1 MRNNEGA
8 LTFGYSLEDTDHL
21 PGGANVFNGQ
31 NSVLWC
37 NVRDAF
43 GTEISQMYRTLRS
56 NGVLSYDVVQQ
67 RFTNHQ
73 AKWPEAVFNEDAW
86 VKYIGPLINPA
97 AGKTSTASYLE
108 MAQGSKAE
116 QRKWWLYNRFRYMDS
131 KWTAGDARN
140 NIIELRG
147 YAKANITVTPYSDIY
162 PAVRYASYT
171 VTERGTH
178 GVPTTLVCPID
189 TLNDSEI
196 WIFSAPQLASVGDLS
211 PLKVG
216 RADFRAA
223 TNLQDIR
230 VGSNA
235 TGYTNPNLTQ
245 LYVGNNSLLRTI
257 DARNC
262 TALAGALDFSGA
274 SNVEHVYL
282 DGTAVTSVSL
292 PVGGIMKT
300 LSLPDTITNLT
311 VQSQPG
317 ITSFSM
323 EGSDYSSITTL
334 RVENSGSAIPV
345 LDILSQ
351 MSAGSRVRILGFVAL
366 ADTTQDVEDF
376 FDFLDTMAGMTEAGI
391 NVDKPVVQGTIT
403 GLDTITGAWLAEMNE
418 RYPDVTIQYQHIS
431 STLTYYSWDG
441 ETLLHTETV
450 TDGGNGTWDGTP
462 TRTSTAQY
470 DYTFLG
476 WSLYEDQSTADPT
489 ATQGVGADRSVYAA
503 YTATTRTYTVTWKN
517 ADNTTLETDANV
529 PYGTTPTYNGQT
541 PTYQGETSTGWNP
554 AAGPITGDTT
564 YTAIY
569 IPTYQVRFYSGTSSS
584 SQGTL
589 LQTTRVQEGSTAVYS
604 GSTPTNPDGQSYWEF
619 TGWDKALTNIR
630 AATDFYAKYR
640 DTRSV
645 VVQYVEGTMTDYV
658 SDTATTITDHAF
670 SYRTALKTVETSAT
684 FIGSYAFASNI
695 ALTTVDL
702 TNTSAATISANAFSN
717 CTKLES
723 FIIRS
728 TTMSTLSATSALT
741 NTAIANGSGAVF
753 VPDALVD
760 TYKAN
765 TNWGQYLIL
774 PLSEYPTTD
783 YSSIRDSWT
792 DIIAATNNG
801 TANKYSVGDTKL
813 LDVGSEGKVYA
824 QVAKVDSTGLTFV
837 TKGMLATPHR
847 MNPNNS
853 NGAQGTGA
861 NGGWEYS
868 EIRTYLNETVLAMFP
883 QELQATIATVTK
895 YSGNIVPG
903 ESTVTKDGCVTQD
916 KLWLLSHQEVFGETT
931 YETLG
936 EHYSDLFPDK
946 TSRIKYSQLNTAS
959 VWWLRSVSSVPN
971 FRNVSNTGSAS
982 LGSANTTYNVVLGFT
997 IGHHPTEEEK
1007 WTALKTA
1014 ISNGTLKQKY
1024 AIGDTLPLSLGT
1036 EGKVEMQIAAF
1047 DEGTSHVTFVS
1058 KGMLATAHRMNATNT
1073 TTGGWA
1079 DSEMRAYLTGTILPL
1094 VPSYVSGAI
1103 VPVTKYSYDM
1113 TSGANME
1120 TTDSMWIPSAQEVGF
1135 MSGNR
1140 ETSGVVYSGLFPD
1153 SASRVKYNQSG
1164 SAYNWWVRSVHSA
1177 DSFRIV
1183 GSSSGGA
1190 SSSTAGNTN
1199 GVVLG
1204 FCL

>member
-1 MRNNEGA
+1 
-8 LTFGYSLEDTDHL
+8 
-21 PGGANVFNGQ
+21 
-31 NSVLWC
+31 VLWC

-67 RFTNHQ
+67 RFTSHQ

-86 VKYIGPLINPA
+86 VKYIGPLISPA
-97 AGKTSTASYLE
+97 AGKTPTASYLP

-223 TNLQDIR
+223 VNLQDIR

-262 TALAGALDFSGA
+262 TALSGALDFSGA
-274 SNVEHVYL
+274 SNVEYVYL

-292 PVGGIMKT
+292 PSGGIMKT

-311 VQSQPG
+311 VLSQPG

-323 EGSDYSSITTL
+323 EGNDYSSITTL

-345 LDILSQ
+345 LDILDQ
-351 MSAGSRVRILGFVAL
+351 MPENSRVRILGFTAL
-366 ADTTQDVEDF
+366 AESTDDVEDF
-376 FDFLDTMAGMTEAGI
+376 FDYLDTMRGLDESGNNLPA
-391 NVDKPVVQGTIT
+391 PVVQGTIT
-403 GLDTITGAWLAEMNE
+403 GLGTITGSWLAQMNA
-418 RYPDVTIQYQHIS
+418 RYPDVTITYQHIS
-431 STLTYYSWDG
+431 SVLSYYSWDG
-441 ETLLHTETV
+441 ETLLHTENV
-450 TDGGNGTWDGTP
+450 ADGGNGTWGGTP

-470 DYTFLG
+470 SYSFVG
-476 WSLYEDQSTADPT
+476 WSPYTDQSVADPT
-489 ATQGVGADRSVYAA
+489 ATQNVGADRSVYAA

-517 ADNTTLETDANV
+517 ADNTTLETDQNV
-529 PYGTTPTYNGQT
+529 PYGTTPTYNGTT

-554 AAGPITGDTT
+554 AVGPITGDTT

-584 SQGTL
+584 SSGTL
-589 LQTTRVQEGSTAVYS
+589 LQTTRVQEGSAAVYS
-604 GSTPTNPDGQSYWEF
+604 GTTPTNPSGESYWEF

-630 AATDFYAKYR
+630 AATDFYAQYR
-640 DTRSV
+640 DTRSPV
-645 VVQYVEGTMTDYV
+645 IQYVEGTMTDYV
-658 SDTATTITDHAF
+658 SDTATTVAGSIFRFH
-670 SYRTALKTVETSAT
+670 TALTTATTSAT
-684 FIGSYAFASNI
+684 SIGSYAFDNTT

-702 TNTSAATISANAFSN
+702 TSTSATTIGEGAFN
-717 CTKLES
+717 GCAKLES
-723 FIIRS
+723 LVIRS
-728 TTMSTLSATSALT
+728 ATMSTLSSTLALNGTS
-741 NTAIANGSGAVF
+741 IANGNGAIF
-753 VPDALVD
+753 VPDAIVD
-760 TYKAN
+760 TYKADSK
-765 TNWGQYLIL
+765 WGKFLIL

-792 DIIAATNNG
+792 NIIAATNNG
-801 TANKYSVGDTKL
+801 TANKYSIGDTKL

-824 QVAKVDSTGLTFV
+824 QVAKVDKTGLTFV
-837 TKGMLATPHR
+837 TRGLLATSHR
-847 MNPNNS
+847 MN
-853 NGAQGTGA
+853 ATA
-861 NGGWEYS
+861 TTAGGWSDS
-868 EIRTYLNETVLAMFP
+868 EMRTYLNIDIFALLP
-883 QELQATIATVTK
+883 PELQSSIAAVTK
-895 YSGNIVPG
+895 YSDGYENGAIVHDG
-903 ESTVTKDGCVTQD
+903 VVTTD
-916 KLWLLSHQEVFGETT
+916 KLWLLSAHEVFGGTT
-931 YETLG
+931 YETQG
-936 EHYSDLFPDK
+936 EHYSGLF
-946 TSRIKYSQLNTAS
+946 SNNTDRVRRNQSGSA
-959 VWWLRSVSSVPN
+959 VGWGLRSAYSATQFCSVGS
-971 FRNVSNTGSAS
+971 FGSTDYSSAS
-982 LGSANTTYNVVLGFT
+982 GKTNVVFGFT

-1007 WTALKTA
+1007 WTALKTS
-1014 ISNGTLKQKY
+1014 ITNGTLKTDY
-1024 AIGDTLPLSLGT
+1024 SIGDTLPLDLGT
-1036 EGKVEMQIAAF
+1036 EGKVDMQIVAF
-1047 DEGTSHVTFVS
+1047 DEDGSHVSFVA
-1058 KGMLATAHRMNATNT
+1058 KQMLATHHRMNPADNNGTQGTGAN
-1073 TTGGWA
+1073 GGWEH
-1079 DSEMRAYLTGTILPL
+1079 SEMRTYLEDTILPL
-1094 VPSYVSGAI
+1094 VPSYVSSAI
-1103 VPVTKYSYDM
+1103 VPVTKYSDYIVPGETGITHDQ
-1113 TSGANME
+1113 T
-1120 TTDSMWIPSAQEVGF
+1120 TTDKLWIPSAREVFG
-1135 MSGNR
+1135 G
-1140 ETSGVVYSGLFPD
+1140 TSYEQTGTVYTGVFKD
-1153 SASRVKYNQSG
+1153 AASRIKYDQSG
-1164 SAYNWWVRSVHSA
+1164 SANYWWLRSAYSQG
-1177 DSFRIV
+1177 SFRRVNSNSIAEYYY
-1183 GSSSGGA
+1183 A
-1190 SSSTAGNTN
+1190 SQAI
-1199 GVVLG
+1199 GVVPG

>member
-67 RFTNHQ
+67 RFANHQ

-97 AGKTSTASYLE
+97 AGKTPTASYLE

-178 GVPTTLVCPID
+178 GVSTTLVCPID

-351 MSAGSRVRILGFVAL
+351 MSAGSRVRILGFVAV
-366 ADTTQDVEDF
+366 ADTTDDVEDF

-403 GLDTITGAWLAEMNE
+403 GLDTITGAWLAQMNE
-418 RYPDVTIQYQHIS
+418 RYPNVTIGYEHIS
-431 STLTYYSWDG
+431 SSLKYYSWDG

-450 TDGGNGTWDGTP
+450 ADGGNGTWNGTP

-470 DYTFLG
+470 SYAFAG
-476 WSLYEDQSTADPT
+476 WSLYTDQSTADPT
-489 ATQGVGADRSVYAA
+489 ATQGVGADRSVFAA

-517 ADNTTLETDANV
+517 ADNTTLETDTNV
-529 PYGTTPTYNGQT
+529 PYGTTPTYNGTT
-541 PTYQGETSTGWNP
+541 PTYQGETSSGWNP
-554 AAGPITGDTT
+554 AVGPITGDTT

-569 IPTYQVRFYSGTSSS
+569 IPTYQVRFYNGT
-584 SQGTL
+584 TL
-589 LQTTRVQEGSTAVYS
+589 LQTSRVQEGGTAAYT
-604 GSTPTNPDGQSYWEF
+604 GTTPTHSESYMAF
-619 TGWDKALTNIR
+619 NGWDKPLTNIR
-630 AATDFYAKYR
+630 AATDFYAQFR
-640 DTRSV
+640 DTRSPV
-645 VVQYVEGTMTDYV
+645 IQYVECTMTDYA
-658 SDTATTITDHAF
+658 STTATSVAPYSF
-670 SYRTALKTVETSAT
+670 YNKNNVSTVTTSAT
-684 FIGSYAFASNI
+684 SISDNAFSSMSG
-695 ALTTVDL
+695 LTTVEL
-702 TNTSAATISANAFSN
+702 TSTSAATIGYTAFSG
-717 CTKLES
+717 CSKLEAL
-723 FIIRS
+723 ILRS
-728 TTMSTLSATSALT
+728 TTMSTCS
-741 NTAIANGSGAVF
+741 NTGVFSNTKIANKQGAIY
-753 VPDALVD
+753 VPAALVD
-760 TYKAN
+760 TYKADSVWSN
-765 TNWGQYLIL
+765 FIIA
-774 PLSEYPTTD
+774 SIDEYPMTD
-783 YSSIRDSWT
+783 FSDLRNVSWSQISA
-792 DIIAATNNG
+792 DIASGMAPV
-801 TANKYSVGDTKL
+801 KYKVGQTKQV
-813 LDVGSEGKVYA
+813 DFGSEGKVEMRIVGFGTDELA
-824 QVAKVDSTGLTFV
+824 DNTGAAGITFIGKQ
-837 TKGMLATPHR
+837 TLAT
-847 MNPNNS
+847 S
-853 NGAQGTGA
+853 
-861 NGGWEYS
+861 
-868 EIRTYLNETVLAMFP
+868 
-883 QELQATIATVTK
+883 
-895 YSGNIVPG
+895 
-903 ESTVTKDGCVTQD
+903 
-916 KLWLLSHQEVFGETT
+916 
-931 YETLG
+931 
-936 EHYSDLFPDK
+936 
-946 TSRIKYSQLNTAS
+946 
-959 VWWLRSVSSVPN
+959 
-971 FRNVSNTGSAS
+971 
-982 LGSANTTYNVVLGFT
+982 
-997 IGHHPTEEEK
+997 
-1007 WTALKTA
+1007 
-1014 ISNGTLKQKY
+1014 
-1024 AIGDTLPLSLGT
+1024 
-1036 EGKVEMQIAAF
+1036 
-1047 DEGTSHVTFVS
+1047 
-1058 KGMLATAHRMNATNT
+1058 HRMNATQST
-1073 TTGGWA
+1073 SGGWA
-1079 DSEMRAYLTGTILPL
+1079 DSEIRAYLASSIAPL
-1094 VPSYVSGAI
+1094 VPNEVASLI
-1103 VPVTKYSYDM
+1103 KPVKKYSYVDSNSPNDE
-1113 TSGANME
+1113 TS
-1120 TTDSMWIPSAQEVGF
+1120 DSLWIPSTREVVIASPKES
-1135 MSGNR
+1135 SGPSYDRVYTSSDANR
-1140 ETSGVVYSGLFPD
+1140 I
-1153 SASRVKYNQSG
+1153 AYNQSG
-1164 SAYNWWVRSVHSA
+1164 SATNWYLRSCYNNTYSYYVSNYGSA
-1177 DSFRIV
+1177 Y
-1183 GSSSGGA
+1183 
-1190 SSSTAGNTN
+1190 STYPTYNYD
-1199 GVVLG
+1199 VL
-1204 FCL
+1204 